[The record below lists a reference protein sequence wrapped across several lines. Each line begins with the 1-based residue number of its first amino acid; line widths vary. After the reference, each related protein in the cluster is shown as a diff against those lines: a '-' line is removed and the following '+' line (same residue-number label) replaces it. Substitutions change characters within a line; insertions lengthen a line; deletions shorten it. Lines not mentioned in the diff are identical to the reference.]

1 MQYTKI
7 AVQKKGDIQILFHM
21 KQIKTEN
28 NTNLQ
33 QLMLILNKNYELSY
47 TYITTLTSLIKKLS
61 NSYCFEMYL

>member
-1 MQYTKI
+1 
-7 AVQKKGDIQILFHM
+7 M

-47 TYITTLTSLIKKLS
+47 TYITTLTSLIK
-61 NSYCFEMYL
+61 NYLTAIVLKCTYEVL